1 MEFEEIQE
9 IWDLQ
14 KKQSMYTINEREL
27 HSLILTKKKQ
37 AARLAN
43 ATEFMQ
49 IIVNTGAAA
58 FVFEQNYFSLKSK
71 FFLYLMA
78 AWMLATA
85 VFILAGRFR
94 RIKRGKNFDQ
104 SMRGS
109 LEQAIADATYKVRIS
124 QLMRWNI
131 IIIAIIIVLGMFE
144 GGQPI
149 WIIAGTAIF
158 FGITYYASGYEHRC
172 YISRK
177 RELLS
182 LHEKLEQGQPASN

>member
-43 ATEFMQ
+43 TTELMQ

-58 FVFEQNYFSLKSK
+58 FIFGQNYFSLKSK

-85 VFILAGRFR
+85 VFILAGRFK
-94 RIKRGKNFDQ
+94 RIKRGKTFDQ
-104 SMRGS
+104 NMRGN
-109 LEQAIADATYKVRIS
+109 LEQAIADATYKVHIS

-131 IIIAIIIVLGMFE
+131 IIIALIVVLGMFE
-144 GGQPI
+144 GGESI

-158 FGITYYASGYEHRC
+158 FSIAYYGSGYEHRC

-182 LHEKLEQGQPASN
+182 LYEKLEQGQPASN

>member
-27 HSLILTKKKQ
+27 HSLIMTKKKQ

-43 ATEFMQ
+43 ATELMQ

-58 FVFEQNYFSLKSK
+58 FVFEQNYFSPKGK

-104 SMRGS
+104 NMRGS

-131 IIIAIIIVLGMFE
+131 IIIALIIVLSMFE
-144 GGQPI
+144 GGQSI

-182 LHEKLEQGQPASN
+182 LYEILEQEQSASN

>member
-1 MEFEEIQE
+1 
-9 IWDLQ
+9 
-14 KKQSMYTINEREL
+14 
-27 HSLILTKKKQ
+27 
-37 AARLAN
+37 
-43 ATEFMQ
+43 
-49 IIVNTGAAA
+49 
-58 FVFEQNYFSLKSK
+58 FSLKSK
-71 FFLYLMA
+71 FFVYLMA

-85 VFILAGRFR
+85 VYILVGRFG

-104 SMRGS
+104 NMRGN

-131 IIIAIIIVLGMFE
+131 IIIALIVVLGMFE
-144 GGQPI
+144 GGQSI

-182 LHEKLEQGQPASN
+182 LHKKLEQGQPGSN

>member
-14 KKQSMYTINEREL
+14 KKQSMYTINERAL
-27 HSLILTKKKQ
+27 HSLIMTKKKQ
-37 AARLAN
+37 AARLTN
-43 ATEFMQ
+43 ATELMQ

-58 FVFEQNYFSLKSK
+58 FVFEQNYFSPKGK

-109 LEQAIADATYKVRIS
+109 LEQAISDATYKVRIS

-131 IIIAIIIVLGMFE
+131 IIIALIIVLSMFE
-144 GGQPI
+144 GGQSI

-158 FGITYYASGYEHRC
+158 FGIAYYGSGYEHRC

-182 LHEKLEQGQPASN
+182 LYEILEQEQSASN

>member
-58 FVFEQNYFSLKSK
+58 FVFEQNYFSVKGK
-71 FFLYLMA
+71 FFPYLMA

-85 VFILAGRFR
+85 VFILAGRFK

-104 SMRGS
+104 NMRGS

-131 IIIAIIIVLGMFE
+131 IIIALIIVLSMFE
-144 GGQPI
+144 GGQSM

-158 FGITYYASGYEHRC
+158 FGITYYGSGYEHRC

-182 LHEKLEQGQPASN
+182 LYEKLEQGQPASN